1 MKSRIWCF
9 AAALVATTALTA
21 PMVIAGAQP
30 AAAQE
35 ASFYAEAAKP
45 YKGVTIRVLDEITP
59 LQETLSKIV
68 PDFEKETGIKVEW
81 ELLNHFE
88 VINKGQ
94 ADMLS
99 GRGNWD
105 AIMLHGAQLGPMLS
119 AKVILPLDKFIADPK
134 LTNPNLN
141 PTDFIQAPY
150 KTTAFYG
157 GKQYGFINW
166 NYNNVYWA
174 RADLLNDPGEQAA
187 FKAKYGYDLAPAKTI
202 EQMRDIAQFFTR
214 KKGEMLAGKP
224 LDSDFYG
231 IVLEGI
237 KGGSTFS
244 NLWVNFVENFG
255 GELFDAKGMPHF
267 DSPETVAALKMWRE
281 LWTYAPPGIA
291 EYSLVDVPTVMG
303 NGIAAQTLAWSDF
316 VLGIDKP
323 GVSPFAGKF
332 VYAPVPVKAGREGKR
347 FADAEP
353 SVTVISEASKNPE
366 ATFLFLQWLADKRQQ
381 DKLIEL
387 GKGGVP
393 VRESSWALPAMKDG
407 PNPTLFAAMK
417 SSLDVA
423 TARPKMEKYPEMF
436 DAMSGIAQ
444 QVGLGKMTPEQGA
457 KEGQAIL
464 MKLCGGK
471 SCLL

>member
-1 MKSRIWCF
+1 MKFRFMCF
-9 AAALVATTALTA
+9 AAALAASTALS
-21 PMVIAGAQP
+21 PMLPASVTPAQ
-30 AAAQE
+30 ADDA
-35 ASFYAEAAKP
+35 FYAQAAKP

-59 LQETLSKIV
+59 LQETLSKLV
-68 PDFEKETGIKVEW
+68 PEFEKETGIKVEW

-119 AKVILPLDKFIADPK
+119 AGVIKPLDSYINDPK
-134 LTNPNLN
+134 LADPDLN

-174 RADLLNDPGEQAA
+174 RADLLDNPEEKAA

-214 KKGEMLAGKP
+214 KKGEKLAGQT
-224 LDSDFYG
+224 LNNDFYG

-244 NLWVNFVENFG
+244 NLWVNFIENYG
-255 GELFDAKGMPHF
+255 GQLLDANGKPAFDT
-267 DSPETVAALKMWRE
+267 PETVAALKMWRE

-323 GVSPFAGKF
+323 GVSPYAGKF
-332 VYAPVPVKAGREGKR
+332 VYAPVPYKEGREGHR

-353 SVTVISEASKNPE
+353 SVTVISDASKNPE
-366 ATFLFLQWLADKRQQ
+366 PTFLFLQWLASKRQQ
-381 DKLIEL
+381 DKLIEM

-393 VRESSWALPAMKDG
+393 IRESSWALPAMKDSA
-407 PNPTLFAAMK
+407 NPTLFQAMK
-417 SSLDVA
+417 ASLSVA

-457 KEGQAIL
+457 KEGQAVL
-464 MKLCGGK
+464 EKLCGSK
-471 SCLL
+471 ACTI